1 MLQNWQPTKT
11 TYIDIWLS
19 YIYILLYIISSNL
32 YFIYFFVLQNI
43 YFVLLLGAVA
53 SARQDLK
60 PSSVFKVNN

>member
-11 TYIDIWLS
+11 TYIDILLS
-19 YIYILLYIISSNL
+19 YFYILLYIISSNL
-32 YFIYFFVLQNI
+32 NFIYFFVLQNI
-43 YFVLLLGAVA
+43 YFVLLLGAVV